1 MYQKVYLIFWGSRI
15 ALVCACSVNIARQL
29 QSQTVQ
35 SRRELESSTF
45 LESRVCS
52 NSGKSLYFSGI
63 PGMLHCS
70 GLERVRC
77 CQ

>member
-35 SRRELESSTF
+35 SRRELEAQRF
-45 LESRVCS
+45 
-52 NSGKSLYFSGI
+52 
-63 PGMLHCS
+63 
-70 GLERVRC
+70 
-77 CQ
+77 